1 MSTREFF
8 QRGPSPLVRLAFFCA
23 FSLALIILDS
33 RYHSVGFIRATLNI
47 LIYPAEQVAHLPV
60 YLFEQSAEFFSSQSE
75 LRASN
80 ERLNHQLTLFSER
93 AAQSASL
100 EKDLNELR
108 KLNDLPARTTLPSIL
123 AEVIHGGRN
132 PFTAKL
138 VLDRGS
144 QAGLVVGQ
152 PVMDTEGLVG
162 QITHVSPFSAEV
174 TLVTEQ
180 NQQIPVRILR
190 NGLRT
195 LSEGDGSS
203 GTLSLPFL
211 PEGADIQTGDQ
222 IVTSGIDGTYPE
234 GLPVA
239 VVAHI
244 ERSSSRVFA
253 RVTCVPTGGIGR
265 GHYVLVLKPPKDSD
279 EAKSKDEH
287 DAGHS

>member
-1 MSTREFF
+1 
-8 QRGPSPLVRLAFFCA
+8 
-23 FSLALIILDS
+23 LDT
-33 RYHSVGFIRATLNI
+33 RYHSVGFIRAALNI
-47 LIYPAEQVAHLPV
+47 LIYPAEQVVHIPV

-80 ERLNHQLTLFSER
+80 ERLNHQLILFSER
-93 AAQSASL
+93 AAQSISL

-108 KLNDLPARTTLPSIL
+108 RLNDLPARTKLPSIL
-123 AEVIHGGRN
+123 AEVSHGGRN
-132 PFTAKL
+132 PYSAKL

-144 QAGLVVGQ
+144 QAGLVEGQ
-152 PVMDTEGLVG
+152 PVMDAEGLIG
-162 QITHVSPFSAEV
+162 QITHVSPMSAEV

-180 NQQIPVRILR
+180 SQQIPVRILR

-211 PEGADIQTGDQ
+211 PEGADIQVGDQ

-239 VVAHI
+239 NVTHI

-253 RVTCVPTGGIGR
+253 RVTCNPIGGIGR
-265 GHYVLVLKPPKDSD
+265 GHYVLVLTPPKDGD
-279 EAKSKDEH
+279 AAKSKDEPN
-287 DAGHS
+287 AGRS

>member
-23 FSLALIILDS
+23 FSLALIVLDT
-33 RYHSVGFIRATLNI
+33 RYHSVGFIRAALNI
-47 LIYPAEQVAHLPV
+47 LIYPVEQAAHLPV

-80 ERLNHQLTLFSER
+80 ERLNYQLIVFSER
-93 AAQSASL
+93 AAQSTSL
-100 EKDLNELR
+100 EKELNELR
-108 KLNDLPARTTLPSIL
+108 KLNDLPSRSKLTSIL
-123 AEVIHGGRN
+123 AEVRHGGRN
-132 PFTAKL
+132 PYSAKL

-144 QAGLVVGQ
+144 QAGLVEGQ

-162 QITHVSPFSAEV
+162 QITHVSPMSAEV

-239 VVAHI
+239 LVTHI

-253 RVTCVPTGGIGR
+253 RVTCKPVGGIGR
-265 GHYVLVLKPPKDSD
+265 GHYVLVLTPPKEVDS
-279 EAKSKDEH
+279 AKPGSAH
-287 DAGHS
+287 D